1 MGFLGDAKEAA
12 QYRAEEAAADAA
24 FKEGGYPGLFKYKIM
39 LTYMSVTTTCGCA

>member
-24 FKEGGYPGLFKYKIM
+24 FKEGGQFG
-39 LTYMSVTTTCGCA
+39 